1 MWFLACGNGRSMT
14 ISGLSLA
21 RIAFVFLLPAG
32 LMACRQASVNDR
44 VPMSLT
50 LSSPDFRQ
58 GQTIPDQFTC
68 SGANTSPALSW
79 GTLPSN
85 TKSLVLLVTDPDSL
99 SGAYVHWV
107 LYNLP
112 PDPNHVDAAMPH
124 SEVLPG
130 GAKQGLNT
138 DDAIGY
144 TGPCPP
150 GKSTHRYVFTL
161 YALDAM
167 LSPESPVNKKQLLQA
182 MKGHVLATGQ
192 LTGRYQR

>member
-1 MWFLACGNGRSMT
+1 MT
-14 ISGLSLA
+14 ISSLSLA
-21 RIAFVFLLPAG
+21 RIAFVFLLAAG
-32 LMACRQASVNDR
+32 LMACRQASVNDHL
-44 VPMSLT
+44 PMSLT
-50 LSSPDFRQ
+50 LTSPDFRQ

-79 GTLPSN
+79 NTLPPN
-85 TKSLVLLVTDPDSL
+85 AKSLVLLLTDPDSL

-112 PDPNHVDAAMPH
+112 PAPNHVDAAMPH
-124 SEVLPG
+124 NEVLPG

-167 LSPESPVNKKQLLQA
+167 LSPESPVNKKQLQRA
-182 MKGHVLATGQ
+182 MEGHVLATGQ
-192 LTGRYQR
+192 LTGLYHR